1 MINGRHPTELLN
13 TVGEVIDEWFVSLDS
28 RTIMITRLV
37 ALVYLL
43 ILVVI
48 ITTPIAFGCLLENGR
63 SAVYLS
69 VAEDVKP
76 GEVIGHLPIEDSRS
90 NGTESGIQLRIVKG
104 DDIAKIV
111 PETKDLVI
119 VKELD
124 RDEDQGKFE
133 LVVECRSQNVDSEFG
148 QLNISVFVTVQ
159 DVNDNAPVFD
169 SPEYNVTIKE
179 ELPKG
184 TIVFTDFEATDR
196 DQPGPNSFLLYSIA
210 PGPHSDLLEIADP
223 FRPVVTIKNR
233 IDFETIRNF
242 DVTLEARDQGEP
254 SLSTSA
260 VLHVVV
266 EDNDELVVE
275 PEAISARD
283 GDALDADIE
292 YGIFGEFSNH
302 FSIDKDGKISVKIKP
317 PPSRATFFVYAREK
331 DNPDK
336 NATAIISLALE
347 KSIRFEHDSYSIK
360 IIPSMPLHTVL
371 LTVKAFSSQGS
382 AVRYSLGNVNAV
394 VSVGET
400 TGQLTFAGI
409 PKVKAGILQYE
420 LLATNRVETTVAKL
434 TVVVESEADL
444 CARMEF
450 EKPEYHLQL
459 GSLPVIG
466 TINVRGQQK
475 PSYRLMNMNKYFVV
489 DQDGVVRLQPDS
501 RPPCSTCELVVLAT
515 RDDGASSVAKI
526 TIKNPSMLIS
536 SSSLLTVMVSV
547 LLALI
552 LALLLVF
559 AFRKIHHVWRSQKRA
574 NICWMNNANDTGITI
589 TSTIPGGTRHY
600 VVNSDK
606 DKTFEMSKSPA
617 PKRTAGAHLVPVTVT
632 TQDGAPTVYF

>member
-1 MINGRHPTELLN
+1 MAITGQKYGSVYDVQRHCLI
-13 TVGEVIDEWFVSLDS
+13 V
-28 RTIMITRLV
+28 RTIFSMIYHSLNCS
-37 ALVYLL
+37 
-43 ILVVI
+43 
-48 ITTPIAFGCLLENGR
+48 ITN
-63 SAVYLS
+63 S
-69 VAEDVKP
+69 

-196 DQPGPNSFLLYSIA
+196 DQPGPNSFLLYSIV

-266 EDNDELVVE
+266 EDVNDRPPYFQQQYYICRSIKASHILHFPSLRTLINDELVVE

-302 FSIDKDGKISVKIKP
+302 FAIDKDGKISVKIKP

-336 NATAIISLALE
+336 NATAIFSLALE

-589 TSTIPGGTRHY
+589 TSTIPGGTSRHY